1 MLSVCFPLRR
11 SPSRPL
17 FSEPKLWRA
26 AFIFSSQPLRTC
38 WVLADSDSDWQR
50 PTSAQHLLLPHHSG
64 QTFAGSHPAQ
74 TPSPLTYLISK
85 NRLSAER
92 IHVSGP
98 LRLTAD
104 ISASLLTSFPPIPS
118 HFFPCEFSNGKF
130 LSQMLKWVWIKHS
143 QLSCDGGQLQTALIK
158 VILNDFNTFFNT
170 VDFVDINDSD
180 GHTCKT

>member
-1 MLSVCFPLRR
+1 MYVFLFRR

-50 PTSAQHLLLPHHSG
+50 TTSAQHLLLPHHSG